1 MLCTGTWKSAAIPVT
16 GQKQWQVTGYTELE
30 GIQADILYSP
40 HPSPRNYLKK

>member
-30 GIQADILYSP
+30 GIGRHPIQSP
-40 HPSPRNYLKK
+40 PLPKNLKK